1 MDVSSTSAAEKFGSV
16 LGYAPG
22 NVPAFSSDYDSADD
36 RELPDRH
43 AYRSYIDGIY
53 MGYKWQCVEF
63 ARRWMY
69 VNKGYI
75 FDDVAMAYDIFDLT
89 SVRVVRDNSHLP
101 LKAFRN
107 GSLRHPQRG
116 ALMVW
121 DEGGEFERTGHVA
134 VVVEV
139 SAEWVRVA
147 EQNVGHKRWTAG
159 AAFAREIKAKVAP
172 TGEFWVECSFGDAT
186 ILNGVNGL
194 SWTADGDIVDHLG
207 VPIRWVWKTWAW
219 ETALDQIRLECE
231 DDALQAGASWSS
243 GQPPAA
249 APRLADVLLSP
260 QVMVFEPLWTLIPS
274 NKAILPVLWQLF
286 PNHPYLLET
295 AFELTTS
302 LQETGYVVKPIVG
315 RCGSNITIVDGS
327 ETIREETAGNF
338 GHRDRIYQQ
347 FCPLP
352 ELDGRYVQICSFS
365 VDGSYAASCVRLDR
379 AMVINDASEVL
390 ALRVLPDSDYAM
402 SGGI

>member
-1 MDVSSTSAAEKFGSV
+1 
-16 LGYAPG
+16 
-22 NVPAFSSDYDSADD
+22 
-36 RELPDRH
+36 
-43 AYRSYIDGIY
+43 
-53 MGYKWQCVEF
+53 
-63 ARRWMY
+63 
-69 VNKGYI
+69 
-75 FDDVAMAYDIFDLT
+75 
-89 SVRVVRDNSHLP
+89 
-101 LKAFRN
+101 
-107 GSLRHPQRG
+107 
-116 ALMVW
+116 
-121 DEGGEFERTGHVA
+121 
-134 VVVEV
+134 
-139 SAEWVRVA
+139 
-147 EQNVGHKRWTAG
+147 
-159 AAFAREIKAKVAP
+159 
-172 TGEFWVECSFGDAT
+172 
-186 ILNGVNGL
+186 
-194 SWTADGDIVDHLG
+194 
-207 VPIRWVWKTWAW
+207 
-219 ETALDQIRLECE
+219 
-231 DDALQAGASWSS
+231 
-243 GQPPAA
+243 
-249 APRLADVLLSP
+249 
-260 QVMVFEPLWTLIPS
+260 LWTLIPS

-379 AMVINDASEVL
+379 AMVINDASDVL